1 MTAHTRALALLLTL
15 GLATPARAAP
25 PLVDYVVQDGDTCQT
40 IARKLYGSSKHLGL
54 LHANNKL
61 GRLPHRLTPGMVLKV
76 PQSAD
81 ATPTDTPISTTT
93 TNNNNNNNNTTTTN
107 PTPPT
112 TTTANSNPATTTTP
126 NPDAILSSLRNE
138 VDAYTPEQHPGRR
151 DEPLSR
157 GHRVNTHAA
166 SSAEITFADES
177 RLQLGE
183 QSLIVIL
190 GSTRTQARSSGKPE
204 DTTLVTGSLRAH
216 LGALAGKPRPLA
228 LQTPSAQVS
237 LEPGEAQLAVDA
249 EQSTR
254 LAVHR
259 GSASLR
265 AQSKT
270 VRVPEQHGSKA
281 ARGKPPT
288 QPRPLPAAPTWTTP
302 PPLFVLQQDPAP
314 VIAVYAPGLGLPGA
328 PAPTSWHVQVA
339 RDDRFNDLVVDTRA
353 PAEVTRLELRVPPG
367 RYHTRVSA
375 IDSDQFEGRASEA
388 APVHIASVQTV
399 PASPGKPATLMISP
413 GSFCALDDGPLLPVQ
428 APLQLRPG
436 SPHTLRCAADATGAG
451 ATALEIPR
459 SAAGTP
465 QTITTTD
472 PLQRLGD
479 DAVAIV
485 RITLQD
491 AAGAPVPDLT
501 IEASADPGVQLGPL
515 TPGAEPG
522 SYTVRARWPPSPWPL
537 ALQFTSDGEQLA
549 RVELPVVRPR
559 PAPVTQARRISPQ
572 AGAGIGLL
580 AATVPLTAIGLG
592 LTLSE
597 LRPYQDDPL
606 RRLDLRPAG
615 ITALALA
622 PVLLFSGAT
631 LLVLDRRER
640 RRLRLTPQ
648 ATATSA
654 GLLLHGR
661 F

>member
-1 MTAHTRALALLLTL
+1 MIAHTRALALLLTL

-40 IARKLYGSSKHLGL
+40 IARKLYGSSKHIGL

-61 GRLPHRLTPGMVLKV
+61 GRLPHRLSPGMVLKV

-81 ATPTDTPISTTT
+81 ATPTTTITPTTT
-93 TNNNNNNNNTTTTN
+93 
-107 PTPPT
+107 TPPT
-112 TTTANSNPATTTTP
+112 TTTTTTTTAA

-138 VDAYTPEQHPGRR
+138 VDAFTPEQHPGRR

-190 GSTRTQARSSGKPE
+190 GNTRTQARSSGKPE

-216 LGALAGKPRPLA
+216 LGALAGKPRPLT

-265 AQSKT
+265 AQSRT

-288 QPRPLPAAPTWTTP
+288 QARPLPAAPTWTTP

-314 VIAVYAPGLGLPGA
+314 VFGVYAAGVGLPNA
-328 PAPTSWHVQVA
+328 PAPASWHVQVA
-339 RDDRFNDLVVDTRA
+339 SDDRFNDLVVDTRA

-399 PASPGKPATLMISP
+399 PASPGKPAALVISP
-413 GSFCALDDGPLLPVQ
+413 GSFCALDDGPLLPIQ

-436 SPHTLRCAADATGAG
+436 KPHTLRCAADATGAG

-465 QTITTTD
+465 QAITTTD

-485 RITLQD
+485 RITLRD
-491 AAGAPVPDLT
+491 AADAPLPELAIQV
-501 IEASADPGVQLGPL
+501 SADPGVQLGPL
-515 TPGAEPG
+515 TPGDEPG
-522 SYTVRARWPPSPWPL
+522 SFSVRARWSASPWPL

-549 RVELPVVRPR
+549 RVELPVVRPQ
-559 PAPVTQARRISPQ
+559 PPPVTKAPRISTL
-572 AGAGIGLL
+572 AGTGIGLL

-592 LTLSE
+592 LTLSD
-597 LRPYQDDPL
+597 LRPYHDDPL

-622 PVLLFSGAT
+622 PVLLASGAT
-631 LLVLDRRER
+631 LLVLDHRER

-648 ATATSA
+648 ATPTSA